1 MATFIC
7 FSLSREEKLN
17 TTRFGLASFFFFFW
31 GGLDLA
37 DVNLG
42 LVLFRRKCDAIF
54 AMTSCYARPA
64 KEVEC

>member
-7 FSLSREEKLN
+7 FSLSREETLN
-17 TTRFGLASFFFFFW
+17 TTRFGLASFFFLG

-37 DVNLG
+37 DGILG
-42 LVLFRRKCDAIF
+42 FVLFRRKCDAIF